1 MPVRAIELDKVPKIQ
16 QLSNFIIKQ
25 VEDNEQLLAWAHVV
39 ATGFG
44 LPEEVCAPF
53 IDLELSLGIL
63 PQSSARRYLGYQN
76 EIPVSTSELVFDAG
90 VAGIYA
96 VTTLPEARRQG
107 FGASMTSFP
116 LHEALANGYKIGTL
130 QASSMGHP
138 VYRKLGFHDVYN
150 FEIYEWPGS
159 QAVISHEEL
168 DRSS

>member
-1 MPVRAIELDKVPKIQ
+1 MPVMVIELAKLPGQQ
-16 QLSNFIIKQ
+16 QLSNLMIRQ
-25 VEDNEQLLAWAHVV
+25 VEDSQRLLAWAQVV

-44 LPEEVCAPF
+44 LAEEVYDAY

-63 PQSSARRYLGYQN
+63 PPTSARRYLGYQN
-76 EIPVSTSELVFDAG
+76 DIPVASSELVFDAG

-107 FGASMTSFP
+107 FGASMTAFP
-116 LHEALANGYKIGTL
+116 LYEAQRNGYKLGTL

-138 VYRKLGFHDVYN
+138 VYVKLGFEDVYN

-159 QAVISHEEL
+159 QGGVMHE
-168 DRSS
+168 DHD